1 MVDIKAMAGAIIENM
16 STKKLVLLGFLLLA
30 LQLLTITVGAFIGK
44 LPSNEVTRFKM
55 LMNSIKHL
63 LNDCC

>member
-44 LPSNEVTRFKM
+44 
-55 LMNSIKHL
+55 
-63 LNDCC
+63 